1 MNRVEDAFV
10 YSSYPEVKR
19 GTSVISPGFC
29 QRFSMSLCQFP
40 LPGVLLDINVAYT
53 PS

>member
-29 QRFSMSLCQFP
+29 NDFQCHYASFHYQVYC
-40 LPGVLLDINVAYT
+40 
-53 PS
+53 